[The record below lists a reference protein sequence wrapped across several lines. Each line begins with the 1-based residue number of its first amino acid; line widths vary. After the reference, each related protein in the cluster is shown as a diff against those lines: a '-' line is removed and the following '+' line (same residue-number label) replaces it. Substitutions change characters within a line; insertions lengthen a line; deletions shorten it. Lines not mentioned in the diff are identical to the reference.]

1 MYWNRKKRVSDD
13 GAERL
18 IKHVR
23 KKVTRAGKPIPVL
36 SARDVRK
43 ITKVDSEK
51 AAFRLVEELK
61 DRNILQSRAIFL
73 PREGGSKFI
82 DVTLGIEAR

>member
-1 MYWNRKKRVSDD
+1 MSEPRVLDD

-18 IKHVR
+18 ILHVR
-23 KKVTRAGKPIPVL
+23 KKVAKTGKPIPVL
-36 SARDVRK
+36 SDLDVRK
-43 ITKVDSEK
+43 IAKVDTEE
-51 AAFRLVEELK
+51 AAFELVEELK

-73 PREGGSKFI
+73 PREGGTKFI